1 MEKVVKK
8 NNYQKYPSNKP
19 DANPNPQ
26 NKAKFMKRSW
36 NDYLEKHEEFKVENK
51 YKKEKTS
58 QDKIEYI

>member
-36 NDYLEKHEEFKVENK
+36 NDYLEKHDEFKVENK
-51 YKKEKTS
+51 G
-58 QDKIEYI
+58 